1 MWSELLFLDHGIFER
16 QIRFQSKKFRI
27 RSTTYAANKSG
38 QNRLF
43 SSRDKFTWFL
53 SSTDICSYC
62 TVHCTVKNVL
72 FFYSLANIF
81 FYFFIGN
88 IGADVSVSLHHREN
102 TATAFLSSAT
112 FSQLKG
118 SVSRDFQQRKC
129 HILINK
135 ETVPHSLITY
145 RDRATYFQLKRIV
158 PHIFNLKRQ
167 CHIFST

>member
-1 MWSELLFLDHGIFER
+1 MVFVFNRHMLVLYCTLYSEECFIFLFLG
-16 QIRFQSKKFRI
+16 K
-27 RSTTYAANKSG
+27 
-38 QNRLF
+38 
-43 SSRDKFTWFL
+43 
-53 SSTDICSYC
+53 YC
-62 TVHCTVKNVL
+62 
-72 FFYSLANIF
+72 IF

-112 FSQLKG
+112 YSQLKG